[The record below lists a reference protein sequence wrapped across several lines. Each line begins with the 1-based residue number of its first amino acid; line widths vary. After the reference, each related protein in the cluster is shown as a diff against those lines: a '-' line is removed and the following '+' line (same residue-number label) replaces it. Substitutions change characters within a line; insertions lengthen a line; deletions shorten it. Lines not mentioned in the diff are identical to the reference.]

1 MLNTAIIGISGWGRI
16 HYEDLLRRRER
27 GDIRICAATV
37 INQAEEAE
45 KCAFLQSIGCR
56 IFDSHQAMLS
66 EFGGKL
72 DLCFIPTGIDLHAP
86 MAIEAMRAGANA
98 FIEKPA
104 AAVIEDIAAMQA
116 VERETGKHVWVGFQ
130 IACQPEVRRMRAL
143 CHSPE
148 FGAIRRIRG
157 IGLAPR
163 TDSYYRRNLWAGKLR
178 KNGAWILDSPYNN
191 ALAHYLHLALLF
203 AAAPGE
209 IPEFRSVKAQLFRVN
224 PNLECADNGC
234 ILAVSGQ
241 GIPVSFHASHTP
253 EKLNDLRIVI
263 DGEHGSVEWTFPGT
277 TYRIG
282 EECVTLTNTG
292 GTELR
297 DLMLDA
303 LFARCTGRMQGDCC
317 DLECA
322 AVHTRV
328 VNAAH
333 DSSPV
338 TEVPA
343 GYVEEYRDEELRWG
357 LKGFDGECSAAWRE
371 GRLLSR
377 RVYPW
382 LPEPAEV
389 FLEGYRRFGGSL
401 LRQAPVTGSLSAGR
415 EGNAGRIAAPCA

>member
-1 MLNTAIIGISGWGRI
+1 M
-16 HYEDLLRRRER
+16 
-27 GDIRICAATV
+27 
-37 INQAEEAE
+37 
-45 KCAFLQSIGCR
+45 
-56 IFDSHQAMLS
+56 
-66 EFGGKL
+66 
-72 DLCFIPTGIDLHAP
+72 
-86 MAIEAMRAGANA
+86 
-98 FIEKPA
+98 
-104 AAVIEDIAAMQA
+104 
-116 VERETGKHVWVGFQ
+116 
-130 IACQPEVRRMRAL
+130 
-143 CHSPE
+143 
-148 FGAIRRIRG
+148 
-157 IGLAPR
+157 
-163 TDSYYRRNLWAGKLR
+163 
-178 KNGAWILDSPYNN
+178 
-191 ALAHYLHLALLF
+191 
-203 AAAPGE
+203 
-209 IPEFRSVKAQLFRVN
+209 
-224 PNLECADNGC
+224 
-234 ILAVSGQ
+234 
-241 GIPVSFHASHTP
+241 
-253 EKLNDLRIVI
+253 I

-282 EECVTLTNTG
+282 EECVTLANTG

-338 TEVPA
+338 MEVPA

-401 LRQAPVTGSLSAGR
+401 LRRPGNGFIVRRKRRECRQDCRSLRLSSGR
-415 EGNAGRIAAPCA
+415 DLKEPGISGFR

>member
-1 MLNTAIIGISGWGRI
+1 
-16 HYEDLLRRRER
+16 
-27 GDIRICAATV
+27 
-37 INQAEEAE
+37 
-45 KCAFLQSIGCR
+45 
-56 IFDSHQAMLS
+56 
-66 EFGGKL
+66 
-72 DLCFIPTGIDLHAP
+72 
-86 MAIEAMRAGANA
+86 
-98 FIEKPA
+98 
-104 AAVIEDIAAMQA
+104 
-116 VERETGKHVWVGFQ
+116 
-130 IACQPEVRRMRAL
+130 MRAL

-338 TEVPA
+338 MEVPA